1 MNADSVIVYAKLFCI
16 FGGTSLLCLQTGL
29 SQWSNETATPSK
41 VQWIMILGGSLGAGL
56 MATGGFLSNDY
67 GNYRKSQNDINSN
80 RRMSLVIRKKRDM
93 EKS

>member
-1 MNADSVIVYAKLFCI
+1 
-16 FGGTSLLCLQTGL
+16 
-29 SQWSNETATPSK
+29 
-41 VQWIMILGGSLGAGL
+41 MILGGSLGAGL